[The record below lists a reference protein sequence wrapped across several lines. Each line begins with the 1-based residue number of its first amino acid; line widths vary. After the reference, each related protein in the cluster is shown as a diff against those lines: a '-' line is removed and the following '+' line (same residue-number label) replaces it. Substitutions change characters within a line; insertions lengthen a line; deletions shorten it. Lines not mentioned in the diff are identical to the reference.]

1 MLLSLP
7 HAKLSGARVRETET
21 LKPIGRSKSSDER
34 KEDESEETL
43 PKKSIKATGIQLRY
57 VISFLR
63 FGETRVCHKRR
74 AKRER

>member
-21 LKPIGRSKSSDER
+21 FKTDWTVDER